1 MPTQPLDIAALLG
14 GNQNRL
20 VIQATLKPVAGKTR
34 FQPAGFPE
42 IGHVIYDAPQ
52 PGGGSKKVCI
62 VDSAA
67 SMANHLETVCVN
79 PFDQTLVDELN
90 GLPYAQCVTG
100 GNKDELVVTTFSEG
114 HRLASSYFLDGSIL
128 DAKNTA
134 VKIKKQVT
142 EKGKNGDKDKKIE
155 KEIEKTFLDVLFE
168 EFCLRDLGTRTHPL
182 PAQWWNIFNT
192 IFRYD
197 PNSLVHGILFPA
209 LGIKL
214 PRILT
219 ATLDAYDAARVG
231 TSGVKFDKLGKTNSG
246 QPIFAKD
253 EETASEIRATFVIDL
268 SLIRSFGRDEE
279 KDNDGKK
286 PKITYGLN
294 AAQKQLLLGLAL
306 WKIGKLLSSSF
317 RFRSECDLEL
327 NGLKINGDDSEV
339 SALNIAIGSLI
350 TSARFQNPPITKIY
364 WPDSELFKPAKDKD
378 ASSQDGGND
387 GDGDESEGENDQA

>member
-1 MPTQPLDIAALLG
+1 MSTPALDIATILN
-14 GNQNRL
+14 GNKNRL

-52 PGGGSKKVCI
+52 RDGSRKKVCI

-79 PFDQTLVDELN
+79 AFDQTLVDELN
-90 GLPYAQCVTG
+90 GLPCVQCVTG
-100 GNKDELVVTTFSEG
+100 ENKDKLVVTSFSEG
-114 HRLASSYFLDGSIL
+114 HRLASTYFLAGTIGDP
-128 DAKNTA
+128 AQKF
-134 VKIKKQVT
+134 
-142 EKGKNGDKDKKIE
+142 GDK
-155 KEIEKTFLDVLFE
+155 LRG
-168 EFCLRDLGTRTHPL
+168 EFGLQDLGNRTHPL
-182 PAQWWNIFNT
+182 PNDWWNVFKT

-214 PRILT
+214 PRVLT
-219 ATLDAYDAARVG
+219 ATLDAFDAARVG
-231 TSGVKFDKLGKTNSG
+231 TAGVKFDKLGKTNSG

-268 SLIRSFGRDEE
+268 SLIRSFGRGED
-279 KDNDGKK
+279 K
-286 PKITYGLN
+286 GLN
-294 AAQKQLLLGLAL
+294 HAQKQLLFGLAL

-327 NGLKINGDDSEV
+327 EGIKIGGTDGEI
-339 SALNIAIGSLI
+339 SALNVAIGNLI
-350 TSARFQNPPITKIY
+350 TNAGFQDPRITKVY
-364 WPDSELFKPAKDKD
+364 WPDSELFKPAKEKD
-378 ASSQDGGND
+378 DSSQDGESD
-387 GDGDESEGENDQA
+387 SDGDEIEEGNDKE

>member
-1 MPTQPLDIAALLG
+1 MSTPALDIATLLN

-20 VIQATLKPVAGKTR
+20 VIQATLKSVAGKTR

-52 PGGGSKKVCI
+52 PDAPPKKVCI

-79 PFDQTLVDELN
+79 AFDQTLVDELA
-90 GLPYAQCVTG
+90 GLPYVQCVTG
-100 GNKDELVVTTFSEG
+100 DNKDELVVTTFSEG
-114 HRLASSYFLDGSIL
+114 HRLASSYFLDGKIIDTNGSPS
-128 DAKNTA
+128 AKKF
-134 VKIKKQVT
+134 V
-142 EKGKNGDKDKKIE
+142 
-155 KEIEKTFLDVLFE
+155 E
-168 EFCLRDLGTRTHPL
+168 ELRDDTDKFGLRNLEKKTHPL
-182 PAQWWNIFNT
+182 PAQWWNIFRT

-214 PRILT
+214 PRVLT
-219 ATLDAYDAARVG
+219 ATLDAFDAARVG
-231 TSGVKFDKLGKTNSG
+231 TAGVKFDKLGKTNSG

-268 SLIRSFGRDEE
+268 SLIRSFGRGED
-279 KDNDGKK
+279 K
-286 PKITYGLN
+286 GLN
-294 AAQKQLLLGLAL
+294 AAQKQLLLGVAL

-327 NGLKINGDDSEV
+327 ERIKIDGKDGEV
-339 SALNIAIGSLI
+339 SALNVAIGKLI
-350 TSARFQNPPITKIY
+350 TNAGFQDPRITKVY
-364 WPDSELFKPAKDKD
+364 WPDSDLFKPAKDRD
-378 ASSQDGGND
+378 NSSQDGESDSD
-387 GDGDESEGENDQA
+387 GDGGEDGSDKE